1 MSFGLGMAAAAGGW
15 WDEAEARFRHAV
27 DLNTRM
33 QAWPWLVL
41 TKCGYAWMVVS
52 RGQSGDRERAEEL
65 LEQVQTLSS
74 ELDMTWVLK
83 WFPPLA

>member
-1 MSFGLGMAAAAGGW
+1 
-15 WDEAEARFRHAV
+15 
-27 DLNTRM
+27 
-33 QAWPWLVL
+33 VL

-65 LEQVQTLSS
+65 LDQVQTLSS
-74 ELDMTWVLK
+74 ELEMTWVLK